1 MGIHKRTS
9 PKSISNYK
17 QNKMRQVK
25 IYIVVEQTHMTKL
38 LSHAEYQTF
47 KQLSKGQD
55 FEIKPKGHDGVEVT
69 APISLWEELGY

>member
-1 MGIHKRTS
+1 
-9 PKSISNYK
+9 
-17 QNKMRQVK
+17 MRIK
-25 IYIVVEQTHMTKL
+25 IIVTGEPRETKL